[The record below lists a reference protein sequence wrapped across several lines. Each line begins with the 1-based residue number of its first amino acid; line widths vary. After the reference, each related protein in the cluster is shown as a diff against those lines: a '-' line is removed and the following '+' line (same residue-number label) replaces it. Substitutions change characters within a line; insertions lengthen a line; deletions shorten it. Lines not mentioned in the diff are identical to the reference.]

1 MLSLKNEWKNDHAH
15 RKEQKISC
23 QVRKK
28 NGLESSE
35 KSGKGKHQK
44 NKSLM
49 QKVKKKD
56 NNLIQIP
63 N

>member
-23 QVRKK
+23 QIRKK

-35 KSGKGKHQK
+35 KSGKGKH
-44 NKSLM
+44 
-49 QKVKKKD
+49 
-56 NNLIQIP
+56 
-63 N
+63 